1 MWWSSDTAPK
11 HSRRWH
17 IMAVVGTRPEV
28 IKLAPVIRAL
38 RAHPAFTVTL
48 CAVAQQAAMLEDS
61 LRYWDLV
68 PEVLI
73 PVGSREKGACSIL
86 GGMLPALSDVI
97 RQHEPDLLMVQGDT
111 TTNIGVGLAG
121 FYEHTP
127 VAHVEAGLRSGDM
140 SRPFPEEMHRVVTD
154 RLAWVHYAPTER
166 SRQNLMAE
174 GCSRESIAVV
184 GNTVVDAM
192 YSILGASLRSDHRQG
207 DRTRRILVTAHRR
220 ESFGDGMV
228 SICRAIRDIVS
239 LRSDV
244 QVSYILHPNPA
255 ARGPATEILSGCDSV
270 RLIEPLPYPQFLRL
284 MSESDIIVSDSGGVQ
299 EEAPYLGRPVVVT
312 RDVTERPEAA
322 ELGRSL
328 LVGAHREAIVGTV
341 LRLLDDEVTYRAM
354 ARPATPFGDGHS
366 AERIRDDLLARFA
379 RQPSFEQVS
388 KVREARNA
396 VIGGELTGATS

>member
-1 MWWSSDTAPK
+1 
-11 HSRRWH
+11 
-17 IMAVVGTRPEV
+17 
-28 IKLAPVIRAL
+28 
-38 RAHPAFTVTL
+38 
-48 CAVAQQAAMLEDS
+48 MLEDC

-68 PEVLI
+68 PEVMV
-73 PVGSREKGACSIL
+73 PVGPREKGTCSIL
-86 GGMLPALSDVI
+86 GGMLPALSELI
-97 RQHEPDLLMVQGDT
+97 RRQKPDLFMVQGDT

-140 SRPFPEEMHRVVTD
+140 ARPFPEEMHRVVTD

-166 SRQNLMAE
+166 SRQNLISE
-174 GCSRESIAVV
+174 GCARDSIAVV

-192 YSILGASLRSDHRQG
+192 YSILGPSLRNDRRRG

-228 SICRAIRDIVS
+228 SICRAVKDIVS

-244 QVSYILHPNPA
+244 EVSYILHPNPA
-255 ARGPATEILSGCDSV
+255 ARGPAMEILSGCRSV
-270 RLIEPLPYPQFLRL
+270 RLIEPLAYPEFLRL
-284 MSESDIIVSDSGGVQ
+284 MSESDVIVSDSGGVQ

-354 ARPATPFGDGHS
+354 ARPAMPFGDGHS

-379 RQPSFEQVS
+379 HQPRFDRIPRVHEKSDP
-388 KVREARNA
+388 
-396 VIGGELTGATS
+396 VIGGELTGAAS

>member
-1 MWWSSDTAPK
+1 MWLAVDTAPK
-11 HSRRWH
+11 HTQRWH
-17 IMAVVGTRPEV
+17 IVVVVGTRPEV
-28 IKLAPVIRAL
+28 IKLAPVVKTL
-38 RAHPAFTVTL
+38 RAHPAFSVSL
-48 CAVAQQAAMLEDS
+48 CAVAQQATMLDDS

-68 PEVLI
+68 PDRIV
-73 PVGSREKGACSIL
+73 PVTSREKGACSIL
-86 GGMLPALSDVI
+86 GNMLPALSDVI
-97 RQHEPDLLMVQGDT
+97 RQEEPDLLMVQGDT
-111 TTNIGVGLAG
+111 TTNVGVALAG

-166 SRQNLMAE
+166 SRQNLLAE
-174 GCSRESIAVV
+174 GCSRDSVAVV

-192 YSILGASLRSDHRQG
+192 YSILGRSLHSERRPG

-228 SICRAIRDIVS
+228 SICRAVKDIVS

-255 ARGPATEILSGCDSV
+255 ARGPATEILAGCRAV
-270 RLIEPLPYPQFLRL
+270 QLIEPLPYPQFLRL
-284 MSESDIIVSDSGGVQ
+284 MSESDVIVSDSGGVQ

-354 ARPATPFGDGHS
+354 ARPATPFGDGHA
-366 AERIRDDLLARFA
+366 AERIRDDLLVRFA
-379 RQPSFEQVS
+379 RQPRFERDSKDRQKPDAIAAVS
-388 KVREARNA
+388 
-396 VIGGELTGATS
+396 